1 MTPDIENK
9 PLRRRVRILY
19 VSFIP
24 PTPGMGTAMAYY
36 RHFVERND
44 FELKVVTN
52 LDPFPFASV
61 PYKPVLFG
69 RNRIRNRLFKTR
81 LMPWLHGIHSLTSWG
96 RIPAR
101 IWREAET
108 FKPDLVFT
116 IVAGWDYSALVAW
129 RMAQKF
135 KIPLVTSFND
145 WFDYGGLLPHP
156 FYHKIIEAR
165 FRRLYQ
171 KSDLAFC
178 TCEGMKEALGKHRN
192 VHVLYPI
199 GAKAMDANSSFHAPR
214 ENGGKFV
221 VVFAGNLGNWYG
233 PMLENLATAAIEAGV
248 ALEFRFYGSGSSWSR
263 EFDERAKA
271 EKIFRGHLAFD
282 ELRKQMEEA
291 DVLLLPMGFEKSC
304 EFAERTSF
312 KTKFLDYLTFRKPIV
327 VWGPEYCSAV
337 RFAREFDSAEVCL
350 DSNPEYVLSKILS
363 LSRNVQRQA
372 ELVANAEK
380 MYQERFHPDRI
391 HIGLVGK
398 LQVVADLKSQSSR
411 MFKNCKAG

>member
-1 MTPDIENK
+1 METE
-9 PLRRRVRILY
+9 PLKRRIRILY

-61 PYKPVLFG
+61 PYKPVVFG
-69 RNRIRNRLFKTR
+69 RNRVRNRLFKTR

-96 RIPAR
+96 RIPTR
-101 IWREAET
+101 VWREAEA

-156 FYHKIIEAR
+156 FYHRMIEAR

-171 KSDLAFC
+171 QSDLAFC
-178 TCEGMKEALGKHRN
+178 TCEGMKEALGQHRN

-199 GAKAMDANSSFHAPR
+199 GAKAVDSNLPIQASR
-214 ENGGKFV
+214 ENGRKCIAV
-221 VVFAGNLGNWYG
+221 LAGNLGSWYG
-233 PMLENLATAAIEAGV
+233 NMLESLAMAAFEKNSPI
-248 ALEFRFYGSGSSWSR
+248 EFRFYGSGASWSK
-263 EFDERAKA
+263 EFDAQARGKN
-271 EKIFRGHLAFD
+271 IFRGHLPFD
-282 ELRKQMEEA
+282 KLRKEMDEA
-291 DVLLLPMGFEKSC
+291 DVLLLLMGFDKGG

-312 KTKFLDYLTFRKPIV
+312 KTKFLDYLSFKKPIF
-327 VWGPEYCSAV
+327 VWGPEYCTAV
-337 RFAREFDSAEVCL
+337 RIAREFDSAEICERPDPKSAL
-350 DSNPEYVLSKILS
+350 ETILS
-363 LSRNVQRQA
+363 LKKNPNRQKQLIENALKMNQSRFNSEQIHSV
-372 ELVANAEK
+372 LVNS
-380 MYQERFHPDRI
+380 I
-391 HIGLVGK
+391 HKLVLRK
-398 LQVVADLKSQSSR
+398 PSVWQ
-411 MFKNCKAG
+411 